1 MTKDQAEVMNPIFVA
16 HYGFEK
22 TVFFF
27 ENGRQETAE
36 GYCYRLRAIKAAR
49 EAQDAKY
56 KALRKF
62 IAR

>member
-1 MTKDQAEVMNPIFVA
+1 MTKCTKEV
-16 HYGFEK
+16 G
-22 TVFFF
+22 
-27 ENGRQETAE
+27 